1 MSHSSALQ
9 IKSGYSLMNSTVQ
22 IAPLVN
28 QAKSYGYQH
37 LALTDEGVMHGAI
50 PFYQAC
56 KKAGINPII
65 GLSYQV
71 EINERLVE
79 VIALAK
85 NVIGYQHLLQL
96 STAMQHGKK
105 VTVEML
111 KNYDESLFTI
121 LPADQWQ
128 VEQIETNLQQI
139 RTDYHLENIYLGV
152 SENMTNYRDML
163 EQLDIKIVAMSDV
176 KYLNKLEVAAYSCLR
191 AIDQGVKWNQK
202 MLEEIEGT
210 YLRTPDEL
218 EIAFQ
223 KWPELLT
230 EANQL
235 AEQCYIELPLEQRL
249 LPKYPVPSGIHADQ
263 FLEELC
269 KKSLPDKY
277 PQVTEEI
284 AERLH
289 YEIDVIQ
296 SMGFSDYFLI
306 VWDFVHYAKE
316 NQIMVGPGRGS
327 AAGSLVA
334 YLLGITDVD
343 PIKYDLLFE
352 RFLNPDRVTMP
363 DIDIDF
369 SDEKRDQVIRYVVD
383 KYGTDHVA
391 QIITFGTFA
400 TRSLLRE
407 LFKVLDIHD
416 NDQAYILKSL
426 PKDSNSTIAA
436 MLKQTPELTEYV
448 KQSEQLKRLFKIAN
462 QLEGLPRH
470 VSTHAAGV
478 IISDQEMT
486 RHVATIP
493 SQNNVALTQYPMNDL
508 EKIGLLKIDFLGLRN
523 LTLIEKILKQI
534 EYHDKYSISLRNI
547 PFDDE
552 NTYKLLQKGE
562 TNGIFQ
568 LESQGMQKV
577 LRELRPTNFEDIV
590 AVNALYRP
598 GPMEFIPTYIER
610 KNKTKEIPHLHPDLA
625 SILEKTYGVLVY
637 QEQIMQIVHKMAGFT
652 YGEADILRRAVSKKD
667 KTLLIDNKQK
677 FINGSLENGYNSRT
691 AEEVFDWIVRFSNY
705 GFNRSHAVA
714 YSVIA
719 YQLAYLKANYPV
731 AFFIEM
737 LSMHMGNSEKIQ
749 IYLREAKSRNIAIL
763 PPSIN
768 QSIGKFKAEKGS
780 IRIGLNIIKGIGFQ
794 AVQTIL
800 DARKN
805 QRFKNLF
812 DFCLRVPLQKIN
824 RSIIE
829 SLILAGAFDELHD
842 NRATL
847 LASLDEAMEQG
858 ELFREFDDQ
867 IHFFEGDLALDVS
880 YTETDPYP
888 IMKQL
893 MMEKE
898 VVGFFVSTHPLAQ
911 VRDKIRKYGYVSI
924 QQAQYLKQKKIKMA
938 AVVQSL
944 KIIRTKKGETMA
956 FATIS
961 DESDEIDTVLFPK
974 IFRQVNHWLEE
985 DSFVFVEGKL
995 EERNEKKQLLVND
1008 IQPYQLEEKQL
1019 TTDSVYIKVADEN
1032 EELLEKLEELAT
1044 KYPGS
1049 STVFLY
1055 QEKQRQLFKLASNY
1069 NLDSAWNVIKELKQ
1083 YFGEDNVVIRHS
1095 T

>member
-1 MSHSSALQ
+1 MPHSSALQ
-9 IKSGYSLMNSTVQ
+9 IKSGYSLMNSTIQ
-22 IAPLVN
+22 IAPLVK
-28 QAKSYGYQH
+28 QAKNYGYQH
-37 LALTDEGVMHGAI
+37 LALTDEGIMHGSI

-65 GLSYQV
+65 GLTYHVEFNEQPV
-71 EINERLVE
+71 EI
-79 VIALAK
+79 IALAK
-85 NVIGYQHLLQL
+85 NVTGYQHLLQI
-96 STAMQHGKK
+96 STKLQHGEKMSLH
-105 VTVEML
+105 ML
-111 KNYDESLFTI
+111 EDYDESVVTI
-121 LPADQWQ
+121 FPGEQWQ
-128 VEQIETNLQQI
+128 VEQIESNLQQI
-139 RTDYHLENIYLGV
+139 NSNCDLNNVYLGV
-152 SENMTNYRDML
+152 SENMINHRNIL
-163 EQLDIKIVAMSDV
+163 EQLNIKKLALSDV
-176 KYLNKLEVAAYSCLR
+176 RYLNKQDVVAYSSLR
-191 AIDQGVKWNQK
+191 AIDQGVKWHK
-202 MLEEIEGT
+202 EMVEELEGT
-210 YLRTPDEL
+210 YFKSPDEL
-218 EIAFQ
+218 EIAFRT
-223 KWPELLT
+223 WPELLT
-230 EANQL
+230 ETDQL
-235 AEQCYIELPLEQRL
+235 AKLCHIELPLDQRL
-249 LPKYPVPSGIHADQ
+249 LPKYPVPDGRHADQ
-263 FLEELC
+263 YLEELC
-269 KKSLPDKY
+269 EKNLMNKY
-277 PQVTEEI
+277 SRVTDEI
-284 AERLH
+284 SERLH

-306 VWDFVHYAKE
+306 VWDFVNYAKE

-327 AAGSLVA
+327 AAGSLVS
-334 YLLGITDVD
+334 YLLGITEVD

-369 SDEKRDQVIRYVVD
+369 SDEKRDQVIRYVVE
-383 KYGTDHVA
+383 KYGADHVA

-400 TRSLLRE
+400 ARSLLRE

-416 NDQAYILKSL
+416 NDQTYILKSL

-436 MLKQTPELTEYV
+436 LLNQTSELVEYV
-448 KQSEQLKRLFKIAN
+448 KQSDQLKQLFKIAN

-486 RHVATIP
+486 QHVATMP
-493 SQNNVALTQYPMNDL
+493 SQSNVALTQYPMNDL

-523 LTLIEKILKQI
+523 LTLIEKIVKQI
-534 EYHDKYSISLRNI
+534 EFHYKKYISIENI

-552 NTYKLLQKGE
+552 NTYRLLQKGE

-577 LRELRPTNFEDIV
+577 LRELRPSNFEDIV

-610 KNKTKEIPHLHPDLA
+610 KHKKKEIPHLHPDLA

-667 KTLLIDNKQK
+667 KTLLMDNKQK
-677 FINGSLENGYNSRT
+677 FINGSLKNGYNNQT

-737 LSMHMGNSEKIQ
+737 LSMNMGNTEKIQ
-749 IYLREAKSRNIAIL
+749 IYLREAKSRNIEVL

-768 QSIGKFKAEKGS
+768 QSIGKFKAEKGG

-805 QRFKNLF
+805 QHFKNLF

-824 RSIIE
+824 RTIIE

-867 IHFFEGDLALDVS
+867 IHFFEGDLALDVT
-880 YTETDPYP
+880 YTETDQYP

-898 VVGFFVSTHPLAQ
+898 VIGFFVSTHPLAQ

-924 QQAQYLKQKKIKMA
+924 QQSHYLKQKKTKMA

-944 KIIRTKKGETMA
+944 KVIRTKKGESMA
-956 FATIS
+956 FATLS
-961 DESDEIDTVLFPK
+961 DESGEIDAVLFPNV
-974 IFRQVNHWLEE
+974 FRQVNHWLEE
-985 DSFVFVEGKL
+985 DGFVFVEGKI
-995 EERNEKKQLLVND
+995 EERNEKKQMIVND
-1008 IQPYQLEEKQL
+1008 VQPYQLEEKQL
-1019 TTDSVYIKVADEN
+1019 TTDSVYIKVVDGK
-1032 EELLEKLEELAT
+1032 EEPLEKLEELAT
-1044 KYPGS
+1044 KYPGA
-1049 STVFLY
+1049 STVYLY
-1055 QEKQRQLFKLASNY
+1055 QEKQRKLFKLSSHY
-1069 NLDSAWNVIKELKQ
+1069 NLDSAWNVVKELKQ
-1083 YFGEDNVVIRHS
+1083 YFGNDNVVIRHS
-1095 T
+1095 S